1 MSDVREFNDP
11 DTASSSG
18 ASQVPSQHLTIPSS
32 RGMPRRDSG
41 LPPFTRNTLGTP
53 GKVFES
59 LLLKKDHPQ
68 LSSKNSTNLASSS
81 CGLRPET
88 TRKTLVQEREVKR
101 EPLNSSIPVP
111 RFPRGAGVLDI
122 LVELILTILVNSQNR
137 SFLDR
142 RVRSEQQLV
151 AEPGHQHSTP
161 PSRREARRVLTN
173 ELTN

>member
-1 MSDVREFNDP
+1 MSQLLAHIQDLQNQVNSMSDAREFNDP

-88 TRKTLVQEREVKR
+88 TGKTLVQEREVKR

-111 RFPRGAGVLDI
+111 RFPRGAGVLDH
-122 LVELILTILVNSQNR
+122 TGGTYSHNSFQ
-137 SFLDR
+137 L
-142 RVRSEQQLV
+142 SE
-151 AEPGHQHSTP
+151 P
-161 PSRREARRVLTN
+161 
-173 ELTN
+173 